1 MLKGSKYVTFLHFV
15 PGKVESGQVEGKD
28 KEIKG

>member
-1 MLKGSKYVTFLHFV
+1 MLKGNGYFTYLHFV

-28 KEIKG
+28 KKLKG